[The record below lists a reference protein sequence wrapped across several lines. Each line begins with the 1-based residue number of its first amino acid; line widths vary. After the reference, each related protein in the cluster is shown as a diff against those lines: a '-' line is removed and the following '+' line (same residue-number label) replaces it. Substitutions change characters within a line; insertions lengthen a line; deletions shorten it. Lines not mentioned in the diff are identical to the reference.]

1 MPESAGIIV
10 KVNNK
15 ILLCKRSESS
25 NYGGYWSPPMGGI
38 EKGESPLEAAVRE
51 FKEETNNN
59 IQGRLKKILKLD
71 DKITFFLNVKNTR
84 INPDLNNAK
93 DGFEHSECG
102 YFGKNEL
109 GSLKISQKFLK
120 VFEKLVN

>member
-51 FKEETNNN
+51 FKEETNIN

-71 DKITFFLNVKNTR
+71 DKITFF
-84 INPDLNNAK
+84 
-93 DGFEHSECG
+93 
-102 YFGKNEL
+102 
-109 GSLKISQKFLK
+109 
-120 VFEKLVN
+120 